1 MLQQILRDMY
11 IDPDLLAELNDEQKQ
26 ILFYKMREEQIRRWT
41 EWDTNLDKEES
52 KMKIKA
58 KFQHSKC
65 FICLFYLFKS
75 QNNSKH
81 IQWQCGSDGEVW
93 AWIMG
98 ESPNDKPYEQICEEL
113 MTERAR
119 QQAQIEAEEQW
130 KQKEAEIEK
139 KFRDAMAKEK
149 ARIVAEKWKE
159 EIEDRKAAKLMEN
172 KFQEELKKRE
182 EEERRKGEEQI
193 RQREELRAKE
203 LYLSLKK
210 AQQQCQRNE
219 NEEEEWQQQLQKSRA
234 ADEDRK
240 HKARWA
246 RAEYHRQSLRA
257 IQKGKVAGLSNLF
270 QTVNLNNGQESSQ
283 ENNRTSQLIKL
294 QVPVGKVWERP
305 ARPITRDVII
315 RWFKEE
321 QLPRRAVMEKNT
333 EVVAPWFHGN
343 HLLNY
348 SKLLK
353 NTPFYVLMTW
363 EMNSSS
369 PVYALTAATGSDV
382 IQQNPSLCIA
392 KVPLHNQHHRIEEMD
407 CLIYE
412 HHALLTLWIIGS
424 CLRIPD
430 TAVLL
435 FSCDGIVIR
444 SGIISREE
452 AEELLMNKPEGSFL
466 VRVSEKIWGYA
477 LSYRQQTG
485 FKHFLVDASGD
496 YYSFLGV
503 DPNRHATLTDLIDF
517 HKEEVITSSGGELL
531 VEPCGQIKNTPDYSI
546 LFD

>member
-58 KFQHSKC
+58 KFKH
-65 FICLFYLFKS
+65 
-75 QNNSKH
+75 NNSKH

-93 AWIMG
+93 VWIMG
-98 ESPNDKPYEQICEEL
+98 EALNDKPYEQICEAL
-113 MTERAR
+113 MAERAR
-119 QQAQIEAEEQW
+119 LQAQKEAEEQW

-159 EIEDRKAAKLMEN
+159 EIEDRKAAKLMEK
-172 KFQEELKKRE
+172 KFQEKLKKRE
-182 EEERRKGEEQI
+182 EEERRKGEEKI

-210 AQQQCQRNE
+210 AQQQCQRNG
-219 NEEEEWQQQLQKSRA
+219 NEEEEWQEQLRKSKA
-234 ADEDRK
+234 ADEDRT

-270 QTVNLNNGQESSQ
+270 QTVNLNNGQEFSQ
-283 ENNRTSQLIKL
+283 ENNSTPQLIKL
-294 QVPVGKVWERP
+294 QVPVGKMWERP
-305 ARPITRDVII
+305 ARPISRDVIV

-321 QLPRRAVMEKNT
+321 QLPRRAVMEKTT
-333 EVVAPWFHGN
+333 EVVAQWFH
-343 HLLNY
+343 
-348 SKLLK
+348 
-353 NTPFYVLMTW
+353 
-363 EMNSSS
+363 
-369 PVYALTAATGSDV
+369 
-382 IQQNPSLCIA
+382 
-392 KVPLHNQHHRIEEMD
+392 
-407 CLIYE
+407 
-412 HHALLTLWIIGS
+412 
-424 CLRIPD
+424 
-430 TAVLL
+430 
-435 FSCDGIVIR
+435 
-444 SGIISREE
+444 GIISRED

-466 VRVSEKIWGYA
+466 VRISEMIWGYA

-503 DPNRHATLTDLIDF
+503 DPNRHATLTNLIDF

-531 VEPCGQIKNTPDYSI
+531 VEPCGQIKKTPNYSI